1 VQQAIGVVD
10 ELVAEVERT
19 YKGPLA

>member
-1 VQQAIGVVD
+1 MQSAIPAVD
-10 ELVAEVERT
+10 ELAAEVERT